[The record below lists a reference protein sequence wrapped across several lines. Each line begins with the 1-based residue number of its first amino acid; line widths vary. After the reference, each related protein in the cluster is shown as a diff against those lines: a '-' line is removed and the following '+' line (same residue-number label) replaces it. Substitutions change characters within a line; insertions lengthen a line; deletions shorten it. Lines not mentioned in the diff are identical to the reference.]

1 MWPSSWFFYCHVTV
15 SDWSFHCYVTLS
27 GWSFYCHVTL
37 TIGHFI
43 VMWSWAFINLLS
55 CDLECWKCFYFL
67 FFRELIE
74 TMLIFYTS
82 LMTKS
87 LTRHVFSLPLFDV
100 LHHLLCVVSKQESYD
115 LPLLQHGLQCL
126 LHVTAKTRYMYMY
139 MYICITNNCSFN
151 PWIARSILLY
161 SWFFFADIKI
171 CSKRK
176 LFY

>member
-1 MWPSSWFFYCHVTV
+1 MTLSSWSFSCHVTEQLI
-15 SDWSFHCYVTLS
+15 FLLS
-27 GWSFYCHVTL
+27 CDSERLIISLLCDLEWLIILLSCDLNHWSFYCHVIL
-37 TIGHFI
+37 SIHQFI
-43 VMWSWAFINLLS
+43 VMWSWVL
-55 CDLECWKCFYFL
+55 KMFL

-139 MYICITNNCSFN
+139 Y
-151 PWIARSILLY
+151 L
-161 SWFFFADIKI
+161 
-171 CSKRK
+171 
-176 LFY
+176 